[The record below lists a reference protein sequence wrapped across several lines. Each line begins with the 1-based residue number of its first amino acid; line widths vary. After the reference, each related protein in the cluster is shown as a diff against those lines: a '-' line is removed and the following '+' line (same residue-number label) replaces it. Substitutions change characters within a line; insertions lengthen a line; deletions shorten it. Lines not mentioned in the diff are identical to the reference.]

1 MVRCAAESAAGFLLG
16 VTCMTHLISAHPGD
30 DRSIPTIVLTPCSVS
45 TSIQRTYMVY
55 KYHLSTMH
63 SLLSFLLVLPLF
75 PLLISANTEKT
86 IFLAPSPVLIPALTP
101 NLDDLGL
108 QRLSPSSSYLRTQ
121 VNASFPTTHDDP
133 IDGGGGDGTDT
144 WYFLE
149 NLTPGQRYEVRLC
162 WLATVLSSLSI
173 PSKNQTKPNQTNH
186 QTKSKSNQPYSPS
199 QSTTR
204 TQQSPPPRS
213 SPP

>member
-1 MVRCAAESAAGFLLG
+1 
-16 VTCMTHLISAHPGD
+16 
-30 DRSIPTIVLTPCSVS
+30 
-45 TSIQRTYMVY
+45 
-55 KYHLSTMH
+55 MH
-63 SLLSFLLVLPLF
+63 SLPSFLLLVLLPLF

-86 IFLAPSPVLIPALTP
+86 IVLAPSPVLIPALTP
-101 NLDDLGL
+101 HLDDLGL
-108 QRLSPSSSYLRTQ
+108 QGLSPSSSYLRTQ
-121 VNASFPTTHDDP
+121 VNASFPNTHDDTT
-133 IDGGGGDGTDT
+133 DGDSGTDT

-186 QTKSKSNQPYSPS
+186 QTKSTSNQPYSPS